1 MKVWKQ
7 WIGVA
12 ASVAALA
19 LPAPGAAQQRLELP
33 EGSAWTH
40 PHAGVAFPAVLDGRV
55 RSGASAF
62 ANDFL
67 DVAASYRTDDAG
79 EEISLFVFRNTN
91 GSGAVWLA
99 QARAQIE
106 ARDIYANPTLTFPVE
121 PVAIGDHAAAG
132 ALAVYAAGEGSD
144 YTSTAVALFE
154 MGGWYAKLRGSSKS
168 LDPADLREAMLAA
181 VSAIGWPEDA
191 AFAAAQSP
199 VANCAVALTFKR
211 KSKDVKTD
219 TTDAILQSVF
229 GSLIQKKI
237 AEAQAEKAETKPTG
251 SYCLDSVLTPTQR
264 VYRFNA
270 ASDAYLIA
278 PGDSGRA
285 ILVGRSAAADL
296 KSQLDERKSSKE
308 RYEVQL
314 VLPDQRIYYRLQD
327 RLPSPTRAIEL
338 VEAQATTSTV
348 TTWGDDTNVNLDA
361 GVVR

>member
-1 MKVWKQ
+1 MRIRAQ
-7 WIGVA
+7 WIGVV

-19 LPAPGAAQQRLELP
+19 LAAPAAAQERIDLP
-33 EGSAWTH
+33 QGAAWTH
-40 PHAGVAFPAVLDGRV
+40 PHSGIVFPAMLERRDRA
-55 RSGASAF
+55 GASAF
-62 ANDFL
+62 AADFL
-67 DVAASYRTDDAG
+67 DVAASYKSDNAG
-79 EEISLFVFRNTN
+79 EEISLYVFRNTN
-91 GSGAVWLA
+91 GSGALWLA
-99 QARAQIE
+99 QAQAQIE
-106 ARDIYANPTLTFPVE
+106 ARDIYARPTLAFPVE
-121 PVAIGDHAAAG
+121 PVAIGNHSEAG

-168 LDPADLREAMLAA
+168 LDPATLREAMLAS
-181 VSAIGWPEDA
+181 VSAIGWPADA
-191 AFAAAQSP
+191 TFAAAQSP
-199 VANCAVALTFKR
+199 VPTCVESLTFKR
-211 KSKDVKTD
+211 KSEDVKTD
-219 TTDAILQSVF
+219 TTDALLQSVF

-237 AEAQAEKAETKPTG
+237 GEAQAAKADTKPTG

-264 VYRFNA
+264 VYRFNS

-296 KSQLDERKSSKE
+296 KSQLDERKSAKE

-327 RLPSPTRAIEL
+327 RLPSPRRAIEL
-338 VEAQATTSTV
+338 VEAHATTSTV
-348 TTWGDDTNVNLDA
+348 TTWGEDTNVTLDT